1 MPTIRRDDLRALQ
14 AGQPPTDP
22 ALLQAMTV
30 GRELWLDYLRVYY
43 LENYIADGGSK
54 VKVLVGNRGAG
65 KTHLLKVVAADAK
78 ALGYETVSLSAR
90 STTAKLSDLPSLYRD
105 IAREIDME
113 FLVAGLCRRVATEL
127 GYDERQ
133 YDGYSP
139 LLPLLVEKGRPTP
152 IAKREIGDAAWRVFR
167 RFDLG
172 PSFLTFVWGV
182 VQSRT
187 YDEDEEDRIR
197 EFLYLKWLAGEKL
210 ERGEK
215 QQTSLFERLEKPTAR
230 YWLNS
235 LIHLLRI
242 AGKRGLLV
250 QIDDLEALTERSGED
265 GGYRYSPQAVK
276 DSCELFRQLIDDAD
290 CLSGF
295 FLLLAGRPPFILD
308 LRRGFQSYEALWMR
322 LQTGLV
328 PSTCF
333 NPYADMINVDAH
345 NQALSGGSL
354 AEQVAGRLR
363 AALAEA
369 GLRRGEQPIPRV
381 EELAEEPL
389 RAGVRSEASLY
400 QEERS

>member
-14 AGQPPTDP
+14 AGQPPADS

-65 KTHLLKVVAADAK
+65 KTHLLRVVAADAK

-113 FLVAGLCRRVATEL
+113 YLVAGLCRRVAAEL

-250 QIDDLEALTERSGED
+250 QIDDLEALTERSSED

-295 FLLLAGRPPFILD
+295 FLLLAGRPPFIHD

-345 NQALSGGSL
+345 NQASSGGSL
-354 AEQVAGRLR
+354 AVQVAGRLR

-369 GLRRGEQPIPRV
+369 GLRRGEQPAPRA